1 MATTKI
7 LAGKGNLRKIVSYAT
22 CGEKTCEQVLVY
34 AQNCLQDTAADQMVQ
49 TKVHYGKTSGVQYY
63 HMMQSFAPG
72 EIAPELALE
81 IGKEFAKEHLSD
93 YEVVLGV
100 HVDRAHI
107 HVHMVFNSVSVKT
120 GKKYHSNKQSYYSQ
134 IRTISDRLCRE
145 HGLSVIVNGTPTKT
159 MSYIEWLRLSKKQ
172 PTFRSMLEADLQTA
186 MADAVDFG
194 NFLMLM
200 EHMGYE
206 VKHGQNIGFRLRG
219 QERFQK
225 LGRRN
230 PQYTEDGIRATIE
243 GNWVEVEQGRKPV
256 TIQRP
261 RYVPY
266 QKRPKYKGFLALY
279 VHYLYVLGKIEK
291 QEYPPKMTPTLK
303 ASIMEFERYR
313 DQFAFLRDHNIT
325 TKEEMGLFMVS
336 TEETLSKQTKH
347 RTILNV
353 QKKRRADLF
362 AALADVE
369 SLAPAQTLQGME
381 QEVERY
387 RQAVALLDSSDIPM
401 EQLIQEKQSLY
412 SQLADIN
419 RDIRETRKTLAIC
432 KAIEENTPRIQ
443 RELQQIETEREVKNH
458 DNRRR

>member
-1 MATTKI
+1 MAITKI
-7 LAGKGNLRKIVSYAT
+7 KSRNSNLKQAIDYALNGDKTDDCILTYRHNCDPDFEHQQMMDIKAQFNKTKGRQ
-22 CGEKTCEQVLVY
+22 C
-34 AQNCLQDTAADQMVQ
+34 
-49 TKVHYGKTSGVQYY
+49 Y
-63 HMMQSFAPG
+63 HIIQSFAVG
-72 EIAPELALE
+72 EVTPELALE
-81 IGKEFAKEHLSD
+81 IAKEFVQEHLPD
-93 YEVVLGV
+93 YQAVIGT
-100 HVDRAHI
+100 HVDKGHI
-107 HVHMVFNSVSVKT
+107 HSHIVFNSVNMET
-120 GKKYHSNKQSYYSQ
+120 GEKYHSSYRNYYRQ

-186 MADAVDFG
+186 MTDAVDFG

-243 GNWVEVEQGRKPV
+243 GNWVEVEQGRKSV

-261 RYVPY
+261 PYVPY

-291 QEYPPKMTPTLK
+291 QQYPPKMTPTLK

-325 TKEEMGLFMVS
+325 TKEEMGVFMVS
-336 TEETLSKQTKH
+336 TEETLAKQIKH

-353 QKKRRADLF
+353 QKKGRAGLF

-381 QEVERY
+381 QEAERY
-387 RQAVALLDSSDIPM
+387 RQAVALLESSGIPT
-401 EQLIQEKQSLY
+401 EQLTQEKQSLY

-419 RDIRETRKTLAIC
+419 RDIRETRKTLAMC